1 MSQVLDYLAL
11 RRLAGA
17 TSFVRG
23 EQYAAGGRVQGLVES
38 EDSIAGHVRGTRRY
52 DVRLWVD
59 AGSLEYACTCP
70 VGTDGAFCKHCV
82 AVGIAWL
89 EPNGKRGPV
98 KKQRKPAVTMNDVRS
113 YLRDLDKT
121 ALIDLVLKHASEDEQ
136 LHQTL
141 LMQAAKKTPKGLDLR
156 TYRTAIDRAVHAGDF
171 ISYHDVYAYARR
183 IEDTIDS
190 VEVLLKEGHASE
202 VIQLAEHALAA
213 VESALGSI
221 DDSDGSMG
229 GILERLQE
237 LHLAACAKAKPD
249 PGALAKRLFEWEL
262 RTDWDTFHGAAERYS
277 RILGEKGL
285 AMYRRLAEHEW
296 AHIPALSPGRDDP
309 HKYGKRVRITHIVET
324 LARQTGNVEAV
335 VAVKKRDLSL
345 PYSYLQIAET
355 YRQAGQHDLALDW
368 AERGLKAF
376 PERPDSRLREFLAA
390 EYHRRKRHD
399 DAMAL
404 VWAAFTGRTDLEQ
417 YQNLKDHA
425 DRASQWAVWREKA
438 LVRIREEIAA
448 AKRAPEK
455 NRWIVAGRAD
465 HSQLVRI
472 FLWEKKFEAAWNEAT
487 AGGCSNNLWLELA
500 AKRER
505 KHPEDALEIYKRQV
519 EHTLAR
525 ASNEAYRD
533 AIGLLRKVNTL
544 LVQLKRDS
552 EFLEHLQSVRTRFKM
567 KRNFIKLIDRAKW
580 S

>member
-1 MSQVLDYLAL
+1 MSQILDYRAL

-17 TSFVRG
+17 ASFFRG
-23 EQYAAGGRVQGLVES
+23 EEYTAAGRVQGLVES

-59 AGSLEYACTCP
+59 AGTLEYACTCP
-70 VGTDGAFCKHCV
+70 VGADGAFCKHCV

-98 KKQRKPAVTMNDVRS
+98 NKQRKPAVTMNDVRS
-113 YLRDLDKT
+113 YLRDLDKA

-136 LHQTL
+136 IHQRL
-141 LMQAAKKTPKGLDLR
+141 LMQAAKKTPKGLHLR
-156 TYRTAIDRAVHAGDF
+156 TYRTAIDRAVHVGDF

-221 DDSDGSMG
+221 DDSDGCMG

-237 LHLAACAKAKPD
+237 LHHAACAKAKPD
-249 PGALAKRLFEWEL
+249 PQALAKRLFEWEL

-285 AMYRRLAEHEW
+285 AMYRRLAEQEW

-309 HKYGKRVRITHIVET
+309 HKYGKRFRITHIVET
-324 LARQTGNVEAV
+324 LARQTGNVDAV

-355 YRQAGQHDLALDW
+355 YKQAGQHDLALDW

-404 VWAAFTGRTDLEQ
+404 VWAEFTGRTDLEQ
-417 YQNLKDHA
+417 YPKL
-425 DRASQWAVWREKA
+425 
-438 LVRIREEIAA
+438 EES
-448 AKRAPEK
+448 R
-455 NRWIVAGRAD
+455 
-465 HSQLVRI
+465 
-472 FLWEKKFEAAWNEAT
+472 
-487 AGGCSNNLWLELA
+487 
-500 AKRER
+500 
-505 KHPEDALEIYKRQV
+505 
-519 EHTLAR
+519 
-525 ASNEAYRD
+525 
-533 AIGLLRKVNTL
+533 
-544 LVQLKRDS
+544 
-552 EFLEHLQSVRTRFKM
+552 
-567 KRNFIKLIDRAKW
+567 
-580 S
+580 